1 MTSGQS
7 AGQQS
12 LGEFSFP
19 AAPHGRIP
27 LPLSHTL
34 MKVLCIISDS
44 VYVLNDMLTAI
55 ALYSDLGVPA
65 ARMVVGVP
73 FYGRNDGW
81 TSFVAY
87 ADLVEQCAPASWENY
102 CNGHF
107 FNGPDL
113 VAQKAQHVVDNGIAG
128 MMISE
133 VDLVGIIT
141 SPKGEIAFL
150 NGSDNKG
157 YFMRSGDNLYDG
169 TVMDIDRAA
178 GRVIFRQKVDDPREI
193 KPYREIIKK
202 LYSSTE
208 DGQ

>member
-1 MTSGQS
+1 MCCTSENLLAAPALPALATGGQASPPGAEESGNRKHKRSGAQILGAVPEPSSETVDRIREEGEAVLTGTHWSYDS
-7 AGQQS
+7 AG
-12 LGEFSFP
+12 
-19 AAPHGRIP
+19 RR
-27 LPLSHTL
+27 
-34 MKVLCIISDS
+34 D
-44 VYVLNDMLTAI
+44 
-55 ALYSDLGVPA
+55 
-65 ARMVVGVP
+65 P
-73 FYGRNDGW
+73 FR
-81 TSFVAY
+81 S
-87 ADLVEQCAPASWENY
+87 LVEK
-102 CNGHF
+102 
-107 FNGPDL
+107 
-113 VAQKAQHVVDNGIAG
+113 VAIKGEGERPKGIAG

>member
-1 MTSGQS
+1 
-7 AGQQS
+7 
-12 LGEFSFP
+12 
-19 AAPHGRIP
+19 
-27 LPLSHTL
+27 
-34 MKVLCIISDS
+34 
-44 VYVLNDMLTAI
+44 
-55 ALYSDLGVPA
+55 
-65 ARMVVGVP
+65 
-73 FYGRNDGW
+73 
-81 TSFVAY
+81 
-87 ADLVEQCAPASWENY
+87 
-102 CNGHF
+102 
-107 FNGPDL
+107 
-113 VAQKAQHVVDNGIAG
+113 

-157 YFMRSGDNLYDG
+157 YFMRAGDNLYDG

-193 KPYREIIKK
+193 KPYREIVKK